1 MMVAKKIK
9 LVKKSGENTFACYPV
24 SSADLIM
31 YDETLTVAEVLNAII
46 DSVDQVENR
55 LQAGKSLYLRDSNG
69 AIMYDESGIGIV
81 GIL

>member
-55 LQAGKSLYLRDSNG
+55 LQAGSLYLRDSNG